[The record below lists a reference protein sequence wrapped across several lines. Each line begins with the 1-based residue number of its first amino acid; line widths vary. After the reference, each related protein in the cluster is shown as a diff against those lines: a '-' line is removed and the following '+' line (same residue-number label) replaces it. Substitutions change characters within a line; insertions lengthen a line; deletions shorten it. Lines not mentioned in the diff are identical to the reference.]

1 MRLPWEQHLVFSL
14 KKKVLQTASRINSTL
29 SRSFS
34 APVALNKQNDNRQ
47 RGEHAMT
54 FIQQFIEKA
63 FVGGWQPGD
72 HDCRIIRFYEH
83 YFEYQPI
90 FQGRSS
96 TIRMMVYEA
105 VLLNPKVCQAVGKV
119 EKWYE
124 GRYGPEWLHHMR
136 KMIDALAEGQT
147 LEAYIQSVLQKS
159 HTKEV

>member
-1 MRLPWEQHLVFSL
+1 
-14 KKKVLQTASRINSTL
+14 
-29 SRSFS
+29 
-34 APVALNKQNDNRQ
+34 
-47 RGEHAMT
+47 MT

-105 VLLNPKVCQAVGKV
+105 VLLNPKVWQAVGKV